1 MTDLI
6 TRKPSDWDIK
16 NLENIATFIT
26 KGATPT
32 TYGFEWVEESSDSI
46 PFLRSECVT
55 ANGFNRKGMNFIS
68 KKAHVTMGRSKIKS
82 GDILMTITGNIGRIA
97 TLPDEIPEANIN
109 QHIAK
114 ISVIDGVSSSY
125 VAQALQQERYNR
137 YYERILTGQAY
148 PQISLKQVRETP
160 ILLPPHPE
168 QQKIAEVLSTV
179 DKKIE
184 IIDQKI
190 AETEKLKTGLMQKLF
205 SEGVGVQDENGDWQP
220 HSEFKESMYGS
231 IPLCW
236 EVSTFKKL
244 LKSKDVL
251 GIQDGNHGE
260 SHPVSSDF
268 VSEGVPFITAN
279 KISSRN
285 KLLTKSAKKISHEQY
300 KSLRIGFSKPG
311 DVILTHKGTVGLTA
325 IVSEEDGEL
334 MMSPQTTYYRL
345 GKNSCLINS
354 FLYYFFQSSGFKR
367 VLNQQ
372 SQQSTR
378 AYIGIT
384 KQAELSILIPEPKE
398 QKQISS
404 ILNAVDSKLDLLTE
418 QKIEVKKLKKGL
430 MQKLLTGE
438 WRVPVEE
445 TEAA

>member
-16 NLENIATFIT
+16 NLEDIATFIT

-32 TYGFEWVEESSDSI
+32 TYGFEWVEESSENI

-68 KKAHVTMGRSKIKS
+68 QKAHVTMGRSKIKS

-97 TLPDEIPEANIN
+97 TLPDEILEANIN

-114 ISVIDGVSSSY
+114 ISVIDGVSSFY
-125 VAQALQQERYNR
+125 VAQALQQEFYNR

-160 ILLPPHPE
+160 ILLPPYLE

-179 DKKIE
+179 DKKIDL
-184 IIDQKI
+184 IDQKI

-205 SEGVGVQDENGDWQP
+205 SEGVGVQDDNGNWQP
-220 HSEFKESMYGS
+220 HTEFQDSPFGKIPRAWKYAPVKSLVSIKSPKYDPKIKTESLPCIELEHLSQGSGEILGTVNSLELASTKNCFAKGDVLFGKLRPYLKKFAKPNFNGVCSSEIWVMKATDNKVLHNDFWFYFIQSERFINEANKSCGTKMPRADWKVVSELILP
-231 IPLCW
+231 IPSFYEQLGIAKILEC
-236 EVSTFKKL
+236 VDAKLGL
-244 LKSKDVL
+244 LK
-251 GIQDGNHGE
+251 
-260 SHPVSSDF
+260 
-268 VSEGVPFITAN
+268 
-279 KISSRN
+279 
-285 KLLTKSAKKISHEQY
+285 
-300 KSLRIGFSKPG
+300 
-311 DVILTHKGTVGLTA
+311 
-325 IVSEEDGEL
+325 
-334 MMSPQTTYYRL
+334 
-345 GKNSCLINS
+345 
-354 FLYYFFQSSGFKR
+354 
-367 VLNQQ
+367 QQ
-372 SQQSTR
+372 KAETQQ
-378 AYIGIT
+378 
-384 KQAELSILIPEPKE
+384 
-398 QKQISS
+398 
-404 ILNAVDSKLDLLTE
+404 
-418 QKIEVKKLKKGL
+418 LKKGL

>member
-168 QQKIAEVLSTV
+168 QQKISEVLSTV
-179 DKKIE
+179 DKKIDL
-184 IIDQKI
+184 IDQKI
-190 AETEKLKTGLMQKLF
+190 SETEKLKTGLMQKLF
-205 SEGVGVQDENGDWQP
+205 SEGFGFQDDNGNWNP
-220 HSEFKESMYGS
+220 HTEFKNSNFGS
-231 IPLCW
+231 IPSTW
-236 EVSTFKKL
+236 EVKNLKQIGECFIGLTYKPEDTTDSSGTLVLRSSNVQNQRLCLSNNVYVKCQIPEKIQVKKGDIL
-244 LKSKDVL
+244 ICVRN
-251 GIQDGNHGE
+251 G
-260 SHPVSSDF
+260 
-268 VSEGVPFITAN
+268 
-279 KISSRN
+279 SRA
-285 KLLTKSAKKISHEQY
+285 LIGKSALIKKDMDNTTF
-300 KSLRIGFSKPG
+300 GAF
-311 DVILTHKGTVGLTA
+311 
-325 IVSEEDGEL
+325 
-334 MMSPQTTYYRL
+334 MSIFR
-345 GKNSCLINS
+345 S
-354 FLYYFFQSSGFKR
+354 
-367 VLNQQ
+367 
-372 SQQSTR
+372 
-378 AYIGIT
+378 
-384 KQAELSILIPEPKE
+384 ELSDLIYQLFQTEIYRKQIYKNLGATINQITNKNLYSFEFPIPPKE
-398 QKQISS
+398 ERQKIVNVLTT
-404 ILNAVDSKLDLLTE
+404 IDNNIDLLIK
-418 QKIEVKKLKKGL
+418 QKAETQQLKKGL

>member
-16 NLENIATFIT
+16 NLEDIATFIT

-68 KKAHVTMGRSKIKS
+68 PKAHVTMGRSKIKS

-125 VAQALQQERYNR
+125 VAQALQQEFYNR

-160 ILLPPHPE
+160 ILLPPYPE

-179 DKKIE
+179 NKKINL
-184 IIDQKI
+184 IDQKI

-205 SEGVGVQDENGDWQP
+205 SEGVGVQDENGEWNAHTEF
-220 HSEFKESMYGS
+220 HSIKNVTLPVGWKLDNLGTLLEKIVGGGTPSKAKPEYWGGS
-231 IPLCW
+231 IPW
-236 EVSTFKKL
+236 ASVKDFKKPWL
-244 LKSKDVL
+244 SSDCIMDTITNEGLKNSSANLIEPDVVVIPTRMALGKVAMTKGSIAINQDLKALYPKNIIDNLFLFYWLQHQASKIESLGSGSTVAGIRLEILKSIDCL
-251 GIQDGNHGE
+251 YPE
-260 SHPVSSDF
+260 S
-268 VSEGVPFITAN
+268 
-279 KISSRN
+279 IS
-285 KLLTKSAKKISHEQY
+285 
-300 KSLRIGFSKPG
+300 
-311 DVILTHKGTVGLTA
+311 
-325 IVSEEDGEL
+325 
-334 MMSPQTTYYRL
+334 
-345 GKNSCLINS
+345 
-354 FLYYFFQSSGFKR
+354 
-367 VLNQQ
+367 
-372 SQQSTR
+372 
-378 AYIGIT
+378 
-384 KQAELSILIPEPKE
+384 E
-398 QKQISS
+398 QKQISR
-404 ILNAVDSKLDLLTE
+404 ILKCTDSKIDLLIE
-418 QKIEVKKLKKGL
+418 QKVATQKLKKGL

-438 WRVPVEE
+438 WRIPVEE

>member
-1 MTDLI
+1 MLGNKINNIPDGWKVEHI
-6 TRKPSDWDIK
+6 EDFASIK
-16 NLENIATFIT
+16 TGTGDTQDREDGGKYPFFVRSNTIERVNKYTFDGEGVLT
-26 KGATPT
+26 
-32 TYGFEWVEESSDSI
+32 
-46 PFLRSECVT
+46 
-55 ANGFNRKGMNFIS
+55 
-68 KKAHVTMGRSKIKS
+68 S
-82 GDILMTITGNIGRIA
+82 GDGVGVGKIYHYVNGKFHYHQRVYNIHNFKPHVLGRYFYQFFRYRFFQRVSRMSA
-97 TLPDEIPEANIN
+97 KGSVDSVRMEM
-109 QHIAK
+109 IAK
-114 ISVIDGVSSSY
+114 MS
-125 VAQALQQERYNR
+125 
-137 YYERILTGQAY
+137 ILIPT
-148 PQISLKQVRETP
+148 IE
-160 ILLPPHPE
+160 E
-168 QQKIAEVLSTV
+168 QQKIADILSTV
-179 DKKIE
+179 DKKIDLIE
-184 IIDQKI
+184 QKI
-190 AETEKLKTGLMQKLF
+190 AETENLKTSLMQKLF
-205 SEGVGVQDENGDWQP
+205 SEGVGVQDDNGDWQP

-244 LKSKDVL
+244 LKSKDIL

-367 VLNQQ
+367 VLNQK

-384 KQAELSILIPEPKE
+384 KQAELSVLIPEPKE

>member
-16 NLENIATFIT
+16 NLEDIATFIT

-68 KKAHVTMGRSKIKS
+68 QKAHVTMGRSKIKS

-97 TLPDEIPEANIN
+97 TLPDEIQEANIN

-179 DKKIE
+179 DKKIDL
-184 IIDQKI
+184 IDQKI

-205 SEGVGVQDENGDWQP
+205 SEGVGVQGENGEWQP
-220 HSEFKESMYGS
+220 HTEFQYESLLG
-231 IPLCW
+231 
-236 EVSTFKKL
+236 KKP
-244 LKSKDVL
+244 KSWQTETLGNVL
-251 GIQDGNHGE
+251 DIA
-260 SHPVSSDF
+260 SSKRIKREEY
-268 VSEGVPFITAN
+268 VNEGVPFYRSKEIILKSKQLSFTSEIFISRERFDKLSEKFGSPQQGDILISAVGTIGAIYRVRDEEFYFKDGNLLWIRNIDKSRLSSEFLECYFRSYLCQEMLAN
-279 KISSRN
+279 LSAGSSQN
-285 KLLTKSAKKISHEQY
+285 ALTIVKLSKLPLIIPTKDEQ
-300 KSLRIGFSKPG
+300 KM
-311 DVILTHKGTVGLTA
+311 
-325 IVSEEDGEL
+325 IVS
-334 MMSPQTTYYRL
+334 
-345 GKNSCLINS
+345 I
-354 FLYYFFQSSGFKR
+354 
-367 VLNQQ
+367 
-372 SQQSTR
+372 
-378 AYIGIT
+378 
-384 KQAELSILIPEPKE
+384 
-398 QKQISS
+398 ISS
-404 ILNAVDSKLDLLTE
+404 INEKIYLLKA
-418 QKIEVKKLKKGL
+418 QKSETQQLKKGL

-438 WRVPVEE
+438 WRVPLKEN
-445 TEAA
+445 EAA

>member
-168 QQKIAEVLSTV
+168 QQKITEVLSTV
-179 DKKIE
+179 DKKIDL
-184 IIDQKI
+184 IDQKI

-205 SEGVGVQDENGDWQP
+205 SEGVGVQDENGNWQP
-220 HSEFKESMYGS
+220 HTEFQDSPFGKIPKCWSVETLGEHTIKVGS
-231 IPLCW
+231 GVTPKGGSKAYVDTGIPLIRSQN
-236 EVSTFKKL
+236 VLFGKFKLDDVAFITEQQHEKMKGSQ
-244 LKSKDVL
+244 LKPKDVL
-251 GIQDGNHGE
+251 LNITGASIGRCAVLPADFEEGNVNQHVCIIRM
-260 SHPVSSDF
+260 SQA
-268 VSEGVPFITAN
+268 ITPEFCGWFLN
-279 KISSRN
+279 SN
-285 KLLTKSAKKISHEQY
+285 
-300 KSLRIGFSKPG
+300 
-311 DVILTHKGTVGLTA
+311 
-325 IVSEEDGEL
+325 
-334 MMSPQTTYYRL
+334 L
-345 GKNSCLINS
+345 G
-354 FLYYFFQSSGFKR
+354 
-367 VLNQQ
+367 
-372 SQQSTR
+372 
-378 AYIGIT
+378 
-384 KQAELSILIPEPKE
+384 
-398 QKQISS
+398 QKQIWNLQAGGNREGLNFQQIRSFRVPVLTVEEQCS
-404 ILNAVDSKLDLLTE
+404 IVEILSTVSDKLNLLE
-418 QKIEVKKLKKGL
+418 QQKAETQQLKKGL

>member
-6 TRKPSDWDIK
+6 TRKPSDWNIK

-168 QQKIAEVLSTV
+168 QQKIAEVLSTI
-179 DKKIE
+179 DKKIDL
-184 IIDQKI
+184 IDQKI

-205 SEGVGVQDENGDWQP
+205 SEGVGVQDENGNWQP
-220 HSEFKESMYGS
+220 HTKFRTTSIGQVPKTWQDAQIGDYVSELVSGVSVNSYDKQKTENEIGVLKTSAVIGGNFYPEFHKTVKPEDIARAKTTVKENTLVISRMNTPSLVGEFGY
-231 IPLCW
+231 
-236 EVSTFKKL
+236 V
-244 LKSKDVL
+244 SKDYNDL
-251 GIQDGNHGE
+251 YLPDRLWMT
-260 SHPVSSDF
+260 
-268 VSEGVPFITAN
+268 VPT
-279 KISSRN
+279 
-285 KLLTKSAKKISHEQY
+285 
-300 KSLRIGFSKPG
+300 SKPH
-311 DVILTHKGTVGLTA
+311 DVKAL
-325 IVSEEDGEL
+325 SYL
-334 MMSPQTTYYRL
+334 MQHYP
-345 GKNSCLINS
+345 
-354 FLYYFFQSSGFKR
+354 
-367 VLNQQ
+367 
-372 SQQSTR
+372 
-378 AYIGIT
+378 
-384 KQAELSILIPEPKE
+384 
-398 QKQISS
+398 
-404 ILNAVDSKLDLLTE
+404 
-418 QKIEVKKLKKGL
+418 VKKSIKELATGTSNSMKNISKGKFLAVYVPHIPYEEQMMIREILSTVDIKLELLNKQKAETQQLKKGL

>member
-179 DKKIE
+179 DKKIDL
-184 IIDQKI
+184 IDQKI

-205 SEGVGVQDENGDWQP
+205 SEGVGVQDENGNWQP
-220 HSEFKESMYGS
+220 HTEFQDSPFGKIPKCWSVETLGEHTIKVGS
-231 IPLCW
+231 GVTPKGGSKAYVDTGIPLIRSQN
-236 EVSTFKKL
+236 VLFGKFKLDDVAFITEQQHEKMKGSQ
-244 LKSKDVL
+244 LKPKDVL
-251 GIQDGNHGE
+251 LNITGASIGRCAVLPADFEEGNVNQHVCIIRM
-260 SHPVSSDF
+260 SQA
-268 VSEGVPFITAN
+268 ITPEFCGWFLN
-279 KISSRN
+279 SN
-285 KLLTKSAKKISHEQY
+285 
-300 KSLRIGFSKPG
+300 
-311 DVILTHKGTVGLTA
+311 
-325 IVSEEDGEL
+325 
-334 MMSPQTTYYRL
+334 L
-345 GKNSCLINS
+345 G
-354 FLYYFFQSSGFKR
+354 
-367 VLNQQ
+367 
-372 SQQSTR
+372 
-378 AYIGIT
+378 
-384 KQAELSILIPEPKE
+384 
-398 QKQISS
+398 QKQIWNLQAGGNREGLNFQQIRSFRVPVLTVEEQCS
-404 ILNAVDSKLDLLTE
+404 IVEILSTVSDKLNLLE
-418 QKIEVKKLKKGL
+418 QQKAETQQLKKGL

>member
-1 MTDLI
+1 MKLPSEWEMKTLGELGTCHI
-6 TRKPSDWDIK
+6 GLTYKPDNVVSEGGT
-16 NLENIATFIT
+16 L
-26 KGATPT
+26 
-32 TYGFEWVEESSDSI
+32 V
-46 PFLRSECVT
+46 LRSSNIQQSRLVFDD
-55 ANGFNRKGMNFIS
+55 NVFVNMDVPS
-68 KKAHVTMGRSKIKS
+68 KLKVCY
-82 GDILMTITGNIGRIA
+82 GDILICVRNGSRSLIGKSAVIEQEHAIENLTFGAFMSVYRTDHHDYVRHLFHSDMYYRQIRNNLGA
-97 TLPDEIPEANIN
+97 TIN
-109 QHIAK
+109 QITNK
-114 ISVIDGVSSSY
+114 NLNNFTFPFPKSSE
-125 VAQALQQERYNR
+125 ERN
-137 YYERILTGQAY
+137 
-148 PQISLKQVRETP
+148 
-160 ILLPPHPE
+160 
-168 QQKIAEVLSTV
+168 KIAEILSTV
-179 DKKIE
+179 DKKIDL
-184 IIDQKI
+184 IDQKI

-244 LKSKDVL
+244 LESKDVL

-354 FLYYFFQSSGFKR
+354 FLYYFFQSPGFKK
-367 VLNQQ
+367 VLNQK

>member
-179 DKKIE
+179 DKKIDL
-184 IIDQKI
+184 IDQKI

-205 SEGVGVQDENGDWQP
+205 SEGVGVQDENGNWQP
-220 HSEFKESMYGS
+220 HTEFQDSPFGKIPKCWSVEALGEHTIKVGS
-231 IPLCW
+231 GVTPKGGSKAYVDTGIPLIRSQN
-236 EVSTFKKL
+236 VLFGKFKLDDVAFITEQQHEKMKGSQ
-244 LKSKDVL
+244 LKPKDVL
-251 GIQDGNHGE
+251 LNITGASIGRCAVLPADFEEGNVNQHVCIIRM
-260 SHPVSSDF
+260 SQA
-268 VSEGVPFITAN
+268 ITPEFCGWFLN
-279 KISSRN
+279 SN
-285 KLLTKSAKKISHEQY
+285 
-300 KSLRIGFSKPG
+300 
-311 DVILTHKGTVGLTA
+311 
-325 IVSEEDGEL
+325 
-334 MMSPQTTYYRL
+334 L
-345 GKNSCLINS
+345 G
-354 FLYYFFQSSGFKR
+354 
-367 VLNQQ
+367 
-372 SQQSTR
+372 
-378 AYIGIT
+378 
-384 KQAELSILIPEPKE
+384 
-398 QKQISS
+398 QKQIWNLQAGGNREGLNFQQIRSFRVPVLTVEEQCS
-404 ILNAVDSKLDLLTE
+404 IVEILSTVSDKLNLLE
-418 QKIEVKKLKKGL
+418 QQKAETQQLKKGL

>member
-179 DKKIE
+179 DKKIDL
-184 IIDQKI
+184 IDQKI

-205 SEGVGVQDENGDWQP
+205 SEGVGVQDDNGNWQP
-220 HSEFKESMYGS
+220 HTEFK
-231 IPLCW
+231 
-236 EVSTFKKL
+236 
-244 LKSKDVL
+244 
-251 GIQDGNHGE
+251 
-260 SHPVSSDF
+260 
-268 VSEGVPFITAN
+268 
-279 KISSRN
+279 
-285 KLLTKSAKKISHEQY
+285 
-300 KSLRIGFSKPG
+300 
-311 DVILTHKGTVGLTA
+311 
-325 IVSEEDGEL
+325 
-334 MMSPQTTYYRL
+334 
-345 GKNSCLINS
+345 
-354 FLYYFFQSSGFKR
+354 
-367 VLNQQ
+367 
-372 SQQSTR
+372 
-378 AYIGIT
+378 
-384 KQAELSILIPEPKE
+384 
-398 QKQISS
+398 
-404 ILNAVDSKLDLLTE
+404 DSKLGKIPDSWNLGTVKDISPLQGGYAFKSKSATESGVRWLKIANVGKRRVTWDNDSYLPEKFIEEHSDFLLNEGDIVIALTRPVLSGELKVARLSGKDAPALLNQRVARINVNCSVADAGFVYYLFEDKRMANSISKVILGTDPPNISTKQIESFDIAIPPLEEQKSIRKVLSSVSSKIDLLVQ
-418 QKIEVKKLKKGL
+418 QKAETQQLKKGL